1 MMRNFL
7 CISLSFLFIIGG
19 LSLHTTVFGAQPLT
33 DGELDSITASGSFS
47 IDILPPSALSPP
59 TTPSTPTGVR
69 SASVAIQAASA
80 AIEAASTLTVQAGL
94 PVATKAVQAASAALE
109 TVSSHSGVGATN
121 SASEALKAA
130 SSAIRELQLDPAHM
144 SPSVLAASKAIQAAD
159 QNLIQNSVQNGTS
172 AISAATEAL
181 KVATTALE
189 GVSSQSSPD
198 IQVSTPAIA
207 AASEAVKAASQAIS
221 VASNP
226 VLPASSGN
234 SAISPSSPI
243 QPGVPESIDPALL
256 TETPGV
262 RFSFDAGGGTTG
274 SGTAQ
279 IPTANPVAPNAPSQ
293 PNLNFT
299 GNPVLSGNAFQVQN
313 MLLNMNIC
321 VQCRASGHIV
331 QTGNGF
337 VFPIQI
343 Q

>member
-1 MMRNFL
+1 M
-7 CISLSFLFIIGG
+7 
-19 LSLHTTVFGAQPLT
+19 GA
-33 DGELDSITASGSFS
+33 
-47 IDILPPSALSPP
+47 
-59 TTPSTPTGVR
+59 V
-69 SASVAIQAASA
+69 
-80 AIEAASTLTVQAGL
+80 
-94 PVATKAVQAASAALE
+94 
-109 TVSSHSGVGATN
+109 N

-130 SSAIRELQLDPAHM
+130 SSAIGALQVDPAHT
-144 SPSVLAASKAIQAAD
+144 SPSILAASKALQAAD
-159 QNLIQNSVQNGTS
+159 QNLIQNSVQNGTP

-181 KVATTALE
+181 KVATTALQ
-189 GVSSQSSPD
+189 GVSAQSSPNV
-198 IQVSTPAIA
+198 QVSAPAIA
-207 AASEAVKAASQAIS
+207 AASEAVKAASQAIA

-226 VLPASSGN
+226 VSPASSG
-234 SAISPSSPI
+234 AISPNSPI
-243 QPGVPESIDPALL
+243 QPGVPESVDPALL

-299 GNPVLSGNAFQVQN
+299 GNPILSGNAFQVQN